1 MFLGIDLN
9 MYSAYVSL
17 FARHAWNNANLVE
30 ILESPV
36 PVIEY
41 HVVHS
46 FLVTLITASIP
57 FVCHHTRVVPGSV
70 WPIANDTLTR
80 SDVRVTRQLPVNYHC
95 GAVNFV

>member
-1 MFLGIDLN
+1 MFHGIGLN
-9 MYSAYVSL
+9 CANMSL

-57 FVCHHTRVVPGSV
+57 FVCHTPG
-70 WPIANDTLTR
+70 
-80 SDVRVTRQLPVNYHC
+80 
-95 GAVNFV
+95 